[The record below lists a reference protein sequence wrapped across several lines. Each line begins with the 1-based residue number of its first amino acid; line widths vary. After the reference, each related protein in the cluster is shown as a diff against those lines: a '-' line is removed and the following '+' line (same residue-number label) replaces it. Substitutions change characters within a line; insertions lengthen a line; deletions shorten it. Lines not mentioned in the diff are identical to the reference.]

1 MKNILEYIGIDPRR
15 VKLAWVSA
23 SEGQKFAD
31 VITDITRDVL
41 EIGPMVQIAR
51 RDDW

>member
-1 MKNILEYIGIDPRR
+1 MRNILEHIGIDPRR

-31 VITDITRDVL
+31 VITEITRDVE
-41 EIGPMVQIAR
+41 EIGPMKQIAR
-51 RDDW
+51 GDDW